1 MSTLIILGN
10 TNKFTYTNAI
20 VAANCQSQKIF
31 AQEPLTNIY
40 VIHTKESYARL
51 HDKTTSATTW
61 DWLDHLSQF
70 GILQEYFTHRVVDI
84 ESTIESVERFG
95 NYIETIIKGI
105 PEPHKVIV
113 DLTNSTTL
121 HKTFLSIV
129 AYILDLTHVYMIDT
143 IKLFSL
149 TSEKGYIA
157 VDILERSYISAP
169 ASTELDKIAYLSLT
183 EMIRYNRIINYHT
196 SRYKNILPDSADEGF
211 FKDNLAH
218 SIQLKLNSDR
228 KEQTDKAIYR
238 IASSSIATSI
248 EDLIRVLMDKFAIE
262 YSERSTFGNKLKII
276 EKKLQE
282 NPPPDFDLEFFT
294 RFNEFMLY
302 LRNST
307 THKGKLL
314 TDVEKF
320 KADLSVKMAFPFIDF
335 YTEIVHKALDPG
347 ATTAKPKQ
355 IKRLP
360 ELLAPPTA
368 TCYYG
373 LDGDNTGS
381 VLEELFYSNSDE
393 KRFKILSDSIQEAI
407 TKISKLIR
415 EKSGNKNSVVFEA
428 GDDLLFKGR
437 FDHKLLEEMQK
448 LYQLETAGLTC
459 SIGYGFSFQE
469 VYLAL
474 KLAKTQPG
482 KNAIV
487 GIELTT

>member
-1 MSTLIILGN
+1 MSNLIIFGN
-10 TNKFTYTNAI
+10 INKFTYTNAI
-20 VAANCQSQKIF
+20 IAANGQSKKLF
-31 AQEPLTNIY
+31 DGEPINNIY
-40 VIHTKESYARL
+40 VIHTKESYERL
-51 HDKTTSATTW
+51 HEKTAPGQPW
-61 DWLDHLSQF
+61 DWLEHLSKF

-84 ESTIESVERFG
+84 ESTVESVERFSS
-95 NYIETIIKGI
+95 YIEAIIKGI
-105 PEPHKVIV
+105 SDPHKVIV

-129 AYILDLTHVYMIDT
+129 AYILDLTNVYMIDT

-149 TSEKGYIA
+149 TEEKGYIA
-157 VDILERSYISAP
+157 SDILEKSYIPAP
-169 ASTELDKIAYLSLT
+169 VSTELDKIAYLNLA
-183 EMIRYNRIINYHT
+183 EMIRYKRIINTRTEH
-196 SRYKNILPDSADEGF
+196 YKNILPDSADEVF

-218 SIQLKLNSDR
+218 SIQLKLTNDR

-276 EKKLQE
+276 EKQLQE
-282 NPPPDFDLEFFT
+282 NTPSEFDLEFFT

-320 KADLSVKMAFPFIDF
+320 KADLSVKLAFPFIDF
-335 YTEIVHKALDPG
+335 YTEIVHKALDP
-347 ATTAKPKQ
+347 TISSAKPRQ
-355 IKRLP
+355 MKRLP
-360 ELLAPPTA
+360 ELQAPPA
-368 TCYYG
+368 KTCYYG
-373 LDGDNTGS
+373 LDGDNTGG

-393 KRFKILSDSIQEAI
+393 KRFKTLSDSIQKAI
-407 TKISKLIR
+407 AKISKSVR
-415 EKSGNKNSVVFEA
+415 EKSGDKNSVVFEA

-437 FDHKLLEEMQK
+437 FDQNALEEMQK
-448 LYQLETAGLTC
+448 LYQSETGGLTC

-487 GIELTT
+487 GVSLTS